1 MDPQADPNRR
11 RNTKRLM
18 VTMGALV
25 ATILLMSAVAP
36 GLDRASAAEGAS
48 PEVTLLCTY
57 EAANG
62 GDIFASQKPDPKGS
76 AVDGVIDQGGCVLNA
91 QNHGECVTTL
101 ARSAAVVGV
110 ADQDLWQDVPLD
122 DIANQMTLGAEAC
135 EGIVEPD
142 LRVLPASVAS
152 SVVDIRVY
160 VNDDAFGYDVSG
172 AVCTDG
178 PDDDHIACESVIEEE
193 RHGVFCNGGGA
204 MSDVDLTAAD
214 HVVVFL
220 DGPAN
225 AEATYCADSPIGG
238 TSGGIY
244 EDPAPPE
251 NHGILIEFW
260 LT

>member
-1 MDPQADPNRR
+1 
-11 RNTKRLM
+11 M
-18 VTMGALV
+18 VTMSALV

-36 GLDRASAAEGAS
+36 GLDGARAAEGAS

-62 GDIFASQKPDPKGS
+62 GDLFASQKPDPKGS

-91 QNHGECVTTL
+91 PGHGECVTTL

-110 ADQDLWQDVPLD
+110 ADRDLWQDVPLD
-122 DIANQMTLGAEAC
+122 DIANQMTLEAEAC
-135 EGIVEPD
+135 EGIVESD

-152 SVVDIRVY
+152 SVVDIDVI

-178 PDDDHIACESVIEEE
+178 PDEDHIACESVIEEE
-193 RHGVFCNGGGA
+193 RHSVFCNGGGR
-204 MSDVDLTAAD
+204 MLDVNLAVVD
-214 HVVVFL
+214 HLVVFL

-225 AEATYCADSPIGG
+225 AEATDCGDSPIGG

-244 EDPAPPE
+244 EDPAPPQH
-251 NHGILIEFW
+251 HGILIKFW